1 MKNKPKSRIK
11 TFFSKI
17 FKVRFWTDYDRNK
30 GFVDYLRNVVEKLIR
45 PNESD
50 EVETYAQ
57 AVARLNLSD
66 EALLVQQ
73 KSLFRLSIFM
83 VCLGLGF
90 FGYALFELFM
100 GTWLAMLITLIVVA
114 FAFAL
119 AFRYHFLYFQMKE
132 KKLGCTLSEWL
143 HQGLL
148 KEKP

>member
-1 MKNKPKSRIK
+1 MLRRKKKVAASCPLALLS
-11 TFFSKI
+11 SACMSI
-17 FKVRFWTDYDRNK
+17 F
-30 GFVDYLRNVVEKLIR
+30 
-45 PNESD
+45 
-50 EVETYAQ
+50 
-57 AVARLNLSD
+57 